1 MIYLQILLLVI
12 LSLLLISFFLRNK
25 YFIIANESL
34 IINKND
40 TEVFHF
46 LLDTKNIIK
55 ISPSVGGFSLFEN
68 EKFKEKD
75 QYTRVFYSHGIP
87 NKQTVIIEKVTE
99 NETIITKTSLIG
111 HQVEYKHLLNKI
123 DDSKTKITVIKSI
136 KGWSVLSLLTKHLL
150 LKEEHEACY
159 ISNIKKHLE

>member
-40 TEVFHF
+40 TEVFQF

-68 EKFKEKD
+68 EKF
-75 QYTRVFYSHGIP
+75 
-87 NKQTVIIEKVTE
+87 
-99 NETIITKTSLIG
+99 
-111 HQVEYKHLLNKI
+111 
-123 DDSKTKITVIKSI
+123 
-136 KGWSVLSLLTKHLL
+136 
-150 LKEEHEACY
+150 
-159 ISNIKKHLE
+159 